1 MVRITANFVDVDT
14 GQVQRT
20 VKVDGRIGD
29 IFALQDKIVF
39 ELSQGLNL
47 ALRGTEIA
55 GIERQETRSVEAYE
69 SYARGMMNLR
79 LATRDSIERAIASF
93 EEATRHDPEYA
104 AAWAALG
111 GVYELKGSFMGL
123 DDLVLKG
130 IEMERRA
137 LSINPQLPDA
147 HDWLG
152 SALLTLGRVDEAI
165 VAIKEAIR
173 LDPESDQAHQGLAR
187 AYWVGKGD
195 FAAAIPE
202 FERSIELNPEAGYSY
217 LQLGLLLAWE
227 GRYEEAERVC
237 KRAVELQDQFIS
249 GNAGLQVVGANSRLG
264 YVYYLQGRYD
274 EAIREYERGLAFIGS
289 SDHALKERTTIELNI
304 KLGAAYHR
312 LDRTADAA
320 RHFDRA
326 QKVFDARVARGGDDP
341 FTRYYVACMYAL
353 RGDRDRALDSLE
365 RVAKSLPALTAARVR
380 RDPDLASLRE
390 AERFQVV
397 AAG

>member
-1 MVRITANFVDVDT
+1 
-14 GQVQRT
+14 
-20 VKVDGRIGD
+20 
-29 IFALQDKIVF
+29 
-39 ELSQGLNL
+39 
-47 ALRGTEIA
+47 
-55 GIERQETRSVEAYE
+55 
-69 SYARGMMNLR
+69 
-79 LATRDSIERAIASF
+79 
-93 EEATRHDPEYA
+93 
-104 AAWAALG
+104 
-111 GVYELKGSFMGL
+111 
-123 DDLVLKG
+123 
-130 IEMERRA
+130 
-137 LSINPQLPDA
+137 
-147 HDWLG
+147 
-152 SALLTLGRVDEAI
+152 VDEAI